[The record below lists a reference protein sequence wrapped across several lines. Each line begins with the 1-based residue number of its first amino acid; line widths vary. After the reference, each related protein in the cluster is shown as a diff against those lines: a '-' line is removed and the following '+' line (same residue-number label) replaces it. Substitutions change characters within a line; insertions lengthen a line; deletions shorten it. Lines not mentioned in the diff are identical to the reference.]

1 MNIPRQFYGV
11 NHLSKLLSNFQDSDL
26 SEYPKLEYCE
36 IEDVR
41 EIPLEK
47 KDTAALGINAGEL
60 SGLFRKLTSNRL
72 CALDGFAVAKGE
84 NLLFA
89 GYHPPYSKEIPH
101 ITNSTCKTVTAIGIM
116 FAVSE
121 GLLQEEDSVL
131 SFFPEYETIMTP
143 KYLRQ
148 MTVKH
153 LLTMTSG
160 TKCNET
166 TSVVETDWVKAF
178 LLTDCQYEPGTKF
191 IYNSMNTYMLSAILT
206 KVTGKSVMEYMKE
219 RFFAPLGINHIKWEL
234 CPMGIERGGWGLHI
248 SLEGMLKIGMFLA
261 NNGQFRGKQLI
272 PPSYIRKMKEERV
285 SQDADAFAVGYG
297 YQLWHLPKGLYM
309 LSGMYGQHVIIDER
323 NNLIVATNAHSDK
336 MFPDSILVKNIV
348 ECMANHKLYRPDHP
362 VKERI
367 TYHKLMQEF
376 QAFCNGWRL
385 PRASG
390 EMPFLLYSMKQE
402 KNRKA
407 EAERVRNGLSLF
419 DGKRLHIDQA
429 SIKLFPYM
437 LQGMYQCPPFVV
449 TDIAFKKQEDGLK
462 LCFYKE
468 RSKKEDTKRE
478 RLMIKAGY
486 GEYMHQV
493 IKVGQ
498 DEKELAVKV
507 YMAKDEDGNP
517 VVMLDIVFPSAG
529 FSRLIKFFLL
539 GERIGMECQE
549 YPDMRAIVEQVL
561 FGEAVIAGNTID
573 LTNKLPESIRVFMEH
588 KVEPRVNGYF
598 AEHRKK
604 NRELK

>member
-11 NHLSKLLSNFQDSDL
+11 NHLSKLLSNFQDSNL
-26 SEYPKLEYCE
+26 AECPKLEFHK
-36 IEDVR
+36 IEDIR

-47 KDTAALGINAGEL
+47 KDTAALGMNAGEL
-60 SGLFRKLTSNRL
+60 SGLLRKLTSDRL
-72 CALDGFAVAKGE
+72 CALDGFAAARGE
-84 NLLFA
+84 DLLFA
-89 GYHPPYSKEIPH
+89 GYRPPYSKELPH

-121 GLLQEEDSVL
+121 GLLKEEDSVL
-131 SFFPEYETIMTP
+131 SFFPEYETMMTP
-143 KYLRQ
+143 KYVRQ

-166 TSVVETDWVKAF
+166 TTVVETDWVKAF
-178 LLTDCQYEPGTKF
+178 LLTDCQCEPGTKF
-191 IYNSMNTYMLSAILT
+191 IYNSMNTYMLAAILT
-206 KVTGKSVMEYMKE
+206 RVTGKSVMEYLKK
-219 RFFAPLGINHIKWEL
+219 RFFVPLGINHIKWEL

-261 NNGQFRGKQLI
+261 NDGAFRGKQLI
-272 PPSYIRKMKEERV
+272 PPFYIRRMKEEKI
-285 SQDADAFAVGYG
+285 SQDADTFAVGYG

-309 LSGMYGQHVIIDER
+309 LSGMYGQHVIIDEK
-323 NNLIVATNAHSDK
+323 NGLIVATNAHSDK
-336 MFPDSILVKNIV
+336 MFPDSILVRNIV
-348 ECMANHKLYRPDHP
+348 ECMTDHRLYRPEHT
-362 VKERI
+362 VKEKLS
-367 TYHKLMQEF
+367 YHKLLQEF
-376 QAFCNGWRL
+376 QAFCNGWPL
-385 PRASG
+385 PKASG
-390 EMPFLLYSMKQE
+390 ELPFPLYCARQE
-402 KNRKA
+402 KIRAVKA
-407 EAERVRNGLSLF
+407 EEVGNLLSLF

-449 TDIAFKKQEDGLK
+449 TDIAFKKQENSLK

-468 RSKKEDTKRE
+468 RNKKEETKRE
-478 RLMIKAGY
+478 RLIIEAGY

-493 IKVGQ
+493 ITIGK
-498 DEKELAVKV
+498 DKKELAVKT
-507 YMAKDEDGNP
+507 YMAADEDENP

-539 GERIGMECQE
+539 GDRIGIECQE

-573 LTNKLPESIRVFMEH
+573 LTDKLPESIRVFLEH

-598 AEHRKK
+598 AKHRKSK
-604 NRELK
+604 E

>member
-1 MNIPRQFYGV
+1 MNIPRQFYGL
-11 NHLSKLLSNFQDSDL
+11 NHISKLLGNFQDSDL
-26 SEYPKLEYCE
+26 SECPKLEFHE
-36 IEDVR
+36 IEDIQ

-60 SGLFRKLTSNRL
+60 SELLRKLASDRL
-72 CALDGFAVAKGE
+72 CALDGFAVARGE

-89 GYHPPYSKEIPH
+89 GYRPPYSRKFPH
-101 ITNSTCKTVTAIGIM
+101 ITNSTCKTVTTIGIM

-121 GLLQEEDSVL
+121 GLLKEEDSVL
-131 SFFPEYETIMTP
+131 SFFPEYDTMMTP
-143 KYLRQ
+143 KYVKQ

-166 TSVVETDWVKAF
+166 TTVVETDWVKAF
-178 LLTDCQYEPGTKF
+178 LLTDCQCEPGTKF
-191 IYNSMNTYMLSAILT
+191 IYNSMNTYMLAAILT
-206 KVTGKSVMEYMKE
+206 RVTGKSVMEYMKK

-261 NNGQFRGKQLI
+261 NDGAFLRKQLI
-272 PPSYIRKMKEERV
+272 SPSYIRRMKEEKV

-309 LSGMYGQHVIIDER
+309 LSGMYGQHVIIDEK
-323 NNLIVATNAHSDK
+323 NGLIVATNAHSDK
-336 MFPDSILVKNIV
+336 MFPDSILVRNIV
-348 ECMANHKLYRPDHP
+348 ECMTDYRFYRPDYT
-362 VKERI
+362 VKEKLS
-367 TYHKLMQEF
+367 YHKLMQEF
-376 QAFCNGWRL
+376 RAFCNGWKL
-385 PRASG
+385 PKVSR
-390 EMPFLLYSMKQE
+390 EMPFFLYSMKQE
-402 KNRKA
+402 KNKA
-407 EAERVRNGLSLF
+407 VQAEKVRNLLSLF
-419 DGKRLHIDQA
+419 ERKRLHIDQA

-449 TDIAFKKQEDGLK
+449 TDIAFKKQEDNLK

-468 RSKKEDTKRE
+468 QGKKEDVKRE
-478 RLMIKAGY
+478 HLIIKAGY
-486 GEYMHQV
+486 GEYMNQV
-493 IKVGQ
+493 ITIGQ
-498 DEKELAVKV
+498 DEKEIAVKA
-507 YMAKDEDGNP
+507 YMAKDEDGNS
-517 VVMLDIVFPSAG
+517 VFILDIIFLSAG

-539 GERIGMECQE
+539 GDRIGIECQE
-549 YPDMRAIVEQVL
+549 YPNMRAIVEQVL

-598 AEHRKK
+598 IESRKN
-604 NRELK
+604 NRR

>member
-26 SEYPKLEYCE
+26 SEYPKLEYRE

-47 KDTAALGINAGEL
+47 KDTAALGMNAGEL
-60 SGLFRKLTSNRL
+60 SGLLRKLTSNRL

-131 SFFPEYETIMTP
+131 SFFPEYETMMTP

-178 LLTDCQYEPGTKF
+178 LLTDCQDEPGTKF

-309 LSGMYGQHVIIDER
+309 LSGMYGQHVIIDEK

-348 ECMANHKLYRPDHP
+348 ECMTNHKLYRPDHP

-367 TYHKLMQEF
+367 AYHKLMQEF

-493 IKVGQ
+493 ITVGQ